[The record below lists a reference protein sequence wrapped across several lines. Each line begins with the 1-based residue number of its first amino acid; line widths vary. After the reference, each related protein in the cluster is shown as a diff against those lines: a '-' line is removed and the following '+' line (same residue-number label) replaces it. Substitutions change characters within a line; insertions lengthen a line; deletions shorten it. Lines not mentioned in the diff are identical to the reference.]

1 MTGNPQLIAKI
12 RAQIAA
18 HGPMTFRDFM
28 AAALYDPEHGFYTSG
43 RAQIGRRGD
52 FFTNVSVGPLFGQ
65 LLARQFAEMWSRL
78 GKPAEFRLVEQ
89 GANTGDFCADV
100 WRAAAPD
107 FRAALRYTIIEPAPR
122 LRARQQETLA
132 GFLDQMTWCDSLT
145 QLTPFCGV
153 HFSNELLDALPV
165 HLIRFHDGEWHERGV
180 DENLALIDL
189 PHCGAELSERIKT
202 LPLPP
207 LENYE
212 TEVNLAARTWI
223 REVAA
228 KLTRGY
234 VLTIDYGYPR
244 DIFYAPERHHGTLT
258 CYAQQRRSFDPLQE
272 IGESDLTA
280 HVDFTSL
287 AEDAIAAGC
296 ALAGFTDQHHFLV
309 PLARDLFAE
318 NPPSAKE
325 ARALQTLIHPQFLG
339 TTFKVLALQKDA
351 PANLTGFEF
360 ATDPAAALGLGAP
373 L

>member
-1 MTGNPQLIAKI
+1 MTGNPLLIAKI

-28 AAALYDPEHGFYTSG
+28 AASLYDPEHGFYTSA

-65 LLARQFAEMWSRL
+65 LLARQFAEMWERL
-78 GKPAEFRLVEQ
+78 GKPDEFRIVEQ
-89 GANTGDFCADV
+89 GANNGDFAADV
-100 WRAAAPD
+100 LRAAAPD

-122 LRARQQETLA
+122 LRARQQETL
-132 GFLDQMTWCDSLT
+132 GEFLDRLTWCESLA
-145 QLTPFCGV
+145 QLAPFCGV

-165 HLIRFHDGEWHERGV
+165 HLLRFREGAWRERGV
-180 DENLALIDL
+180 DENLVLIDL
-189 PHCGAELSERIKT
+189 PVCDENLSVRLKL
-202 LPLPP
+202 LPLPQ
-207 LENYE
+207 LEGYE
-212 TEVNLAARTWI
+212 TEVNLAAGAWI
-223 REVAA
+223 RKVAA

-244 DIFYAPERHHGTLT
+244 DIFYAPERHCGTLT
-258 CYAQQRRSFDPLQE
+258 CYAQHRRSFDPMQE

-287 AEDAIAAGC
+287 AEEARAAGC
-296 ALAGFTDQHHFLV
+296 GLAGFTDQHHFLV
-309 PLARDLFAE
+309 PLARDLFAT

-325 ARALQTLIHPQFLG
+325 SRALQTLIHPQFLG
-339 TTFKVLALQKDA
+339 ITFKVLALQNSA
-351 PANLTGFEF
+351 PPHLTGFEF
-360 ATDPAAALGLGAP
+360 ATDPAAALGLGET